1 MKPITAPEE
10 RYARIMVEDDA
21 RDLIAE
27 RIQEGLFRR
36 WLMATPEEM
45 DVLRSLSDAVHLVFR
60 ECRIILNVVNDLEEK
75 NEREK

>member
-21 RDLIAE
+21 KDLIAE
-27 RIQEGLFRR
+27 RIQDGLFRR
-36 WLMATPEEM
+36 WLRATPEEM
-45 DVLRSLSDAVHLVFR
+45 KELRDLSYAVNLVFR
-60 ECRIILNVVNDLEEK
+60 ECRIILNEVNDLEEK